1 MDQSATDPRDSHRI
15 NGLSRNVGIQGPR
28 SGRAMPFSEFPD
40 SQRLAQVLNS
50 MKVSDLA
57 FSLSWVAASMP
68 LLSLPSSQLLPLR
81 LPRIGTLLRIGV
93 VLALV
98 LATSNEAFAQEAA
111 AGAPKEEVSVLFWL
125 LKVSGWIGA
134 FILLLSIYFGSVVV
148 RSFLELRYPVAAP
161 PDTVTAVET
170 LIQEKNPR
178 EIVKLL
184 QDEDSF
190 YGKILL
196 EGISDL
202 RYGLDEARDRLER
215 KADALTGD
223 MERSISILAV
233 LGTLGPMIG
242 LLGTLKGMITSFSAI
257 AMSGVALDPQKVAEG
272 ISEAL
277 VLTFEGVGLSVPA
290 IYFFSFFRNRIAKI
304 RSEVTM
310 VADDHLRQIARLL
323 KGKTVTGEDVPPS

>member
-1 MDQSATDPRDSHRI
+1 MLFWSNFDRYPSLAITKSRPTGWLLFAVFAFFIATG
-15 NGLSRNVGIQGPR
+15 NL
-28 SGRAMPFSEFPD
+28 A
-40 SQRLAQVLNS
+40 LAQE
-50 MKVSDLA
+50 
-57 FSLSWVAASMP
+57 
-68 LLSLPSSQLLPLR
+68 
-81 LPRIGTLLRIGV
+81 T
-93 VLALV
+93 
-98 LATSNEAFAQEAA
+98 
-111 AGAPKEEVSVLFWL
+111 AGGSAKPDEEVNVLFWL
-125 LKVSGWIGA
+125 IQVSGWIGA

-148 RSFLELRYPVAAP
+148 RSFLDLRLQVAAP
-161 PDTVTAVET
+161 PDTVAAVEN

-178 EIVKLL
+178 EIVKIL
-184 QDEDSF
+184 QVEDSF

-257 AMSGVALDPQKVAEG
+257 AISGVALDPSKVALG

-304 RSEVTM
+304 HSEVSM
-310 VADDHLRQIARLL
+310 IADDHLRQIARLL
-323 KGKTVTGEDVPPS
+323 KGKPSSNEEVPS

>member
-1 MDQSATDPRDSHRI
+1 MLFWSYFDRYPSFAITK
-15 NGLSRNVGIQGPR
+15 SRPTGWLLFTV
-28 SGRAMPFSEFPD
+28 F
-40 SQRLAQVLNS
+40 
-50 MKVSDLA
+50 A
-57 FSLSWVAASMP
+57 FVIVTGNFA
-68 LLSLPSSQLLPLR
+68 
-81 LPRIGTLLRIGV
+81 V
-93 VLALV
+93 
-98 LATSNEAFAQEAA
+98 AQEATGGSA
-111 AGAPKEEVSVLFWL
+111 KPGEEVNVLFWL
-125 LKVSGWIGA
+125 IQVSGWIGA

-148 RSFLELRYPVAAP
+148 RSFLDLRLQVAAP
-161 PDTVTAVET
+161 PDTVAAVES

-178 EIVKLL
+178 EIVKIL
-184 QDEDSF
+184 QVEDSF

-257 AMSGVALDPQKVAEG
+257 AISGVALDPSKVALG

-304 RSEVTM
+304 HSEVSM
-310 VADDHLRQIARLL
+310 IADDHLRQIARLL
-323 KGKTVTGEDVPPS
+323 KSKPASNEEVPS

>member
-1 MDQSATDPRDSHRI
+1 
-15 NGLSRNVGIQGPR
+15 
-28 SGRAMPFSEFPD
+28 
-40 SQRLAQVLNS
+40 
-50 MKVSDLA
+50 
-57 FSLSWVAASMP
+57 
-68 LLSLPSSQLLPLR
+68 
-81 LPRIGTLLRIGV
+81 
-93 VLALV
+93 
-98 LATSNEAFAQEAA
+98 
-111 AGAPKEEVSVLFWL
+111 
-125 LKVSGWIGA
+125 
-134 FILLLSIYFGSVVV
+134 
-148 RSFLELRYPVAAP
+148 
-161 PDTVTAVET
+161 VTAVET